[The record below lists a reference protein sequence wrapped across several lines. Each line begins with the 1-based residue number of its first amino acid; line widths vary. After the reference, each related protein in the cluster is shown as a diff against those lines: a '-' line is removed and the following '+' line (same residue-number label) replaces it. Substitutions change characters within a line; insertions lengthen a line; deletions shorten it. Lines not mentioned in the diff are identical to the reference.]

1 MATYHQ
7 ANSFMTFWGKAEA
20 HADTKSVHL
29 LPFHCL
35 DVAAVGRVFLKQNR
49 RIRGILA
56 RLTGLEEAHFA
67 QCMVFFLALH
77 DIGKFAESFQNLR
90 PNLLKRLQ
98 DRKSDKGYG
107 LRHDTLG
114 FLIWKEHLKSYLL
127 GIGCLPGSSTS
138 RRRIRETGYDYWM
151 RAIAG
156 HHGEPPKEEN
166 RRILDFFG
174 EQDIKAVK
182 DYAGA
187 VIKLLFEDGR
197 NLPDVDKAQLRTASW
212 WLGGLAVLC
221 DWLGSNT
228 AYFPA
233 CGHEMPLDRYWRR
246 ALERAEHALASTE
259 LMVDIPE
266 TELHLQDLFEPD
278 LEDPTP
284 LQAACGEIVVGEGP
298 GLYIL
303 EDVTGA
309 GKTEAAVLLAHR
321 LMIHGKGAGFYFAL
335 PTMATANAMFKRMQ
349 MVYGRLFPSKTQP
362 SLVLAH
368 SARNLSQA
376 FRQAVLPVPK
386 TKEIPYGDTT
396 VPAGAHCSAWLAD
409 NPKKALLAAVG
420 VGTVDQALLG
430 ILPSRHQG
438 LRLLGMMDKVLI
450 VDEVHACDAYMH
462 TLLKVLLRAQA
473 IAGGSVILLSATL
486 SNYQRQALVDAF
498 AEGISVGNGILQ
510 KTGKSDYPLFTS
522 FAGGDLREINIDT
535 RKEVRRY
542 VNVEMVHKLEQV
554 EDVVKQ
560 AVEAGHCVCWI
571 RNTVAEARQ
580 GYASLRRKFPG
591 WSIDLF
597 HARFALADRLEIE
610 ERIVRDFGKNSTA
623 KQRKGRVVVA
633 TQVIEQS
640 LDVDFDVMVTD
651 LAPID
656 LIIQRA
662 GRLCRHC
669 RDQNGNRVEG
679 ADQRGTPVLNVLS
692 PESVEQPDANWYEA
706 LFPQGAWVYP
716 NHGQLWLTA
725 RLLNERAGFDVPGD
739 VREMTEIVFGE
750 TGAVIP
756 DRLQEKT
763 FEAEGQDWAD
773 ISVAELNALNLK
785 EGYSAAS
792 SNRWW
797 DEALTPTRLGEP
809 TTTVYLGRWEG
820 EHLSSWIDGDQG
832 WQRSAVQIRT
842 ARIAEE
848 AGVGGPQHIAMETCK
863 EQLPAKG
870 KWGVLV
876 PLECVDGATWRGM
889 ARNEKGEET
898 FVYYVK
904 ERGLMTEDEMRIL
917 NEREANESD

>member
-1 MATYHQ
+1 MDVVTDH
-7 ANSFMTFWGKAEA
+7 FMTFWGKAEA

-29 LPFHCL
+29 LPYHCL
-35 DVAAVGRVFLKQNR
+35 DVAAVGYVFLNQNR

-56 RLTGLEEAHFA
+56 RLTGLDEAQFV

-77 DIGKFAESFQNLR
+77 DIGKFAECFQNLR
-90 PNLLKRLQ
+90 PDLFKKLQ
-98 DRKSDKGYG
+98 DRSSEKGYG

-114 FLIWKEHLKSYLL
+114 FLVWKQRLKSYLMKT
-127 GIGCLPGSSTS
+127 GCLQGSSTS
-138 RRRIRETGYDYWM
+138 HRRVRETGYDHWM

-156 HHGEPPKEEN
+156 HHGQPPKEEN
-166 RRILDFFG
+166 GLILDYF
-174 EQDIKAVK
+174 EERDITAVK
-182 DYAGA
+182 DYASA
-187 VIKLLFEDGR
+187 IIELLLKDSAC
-197 NLPDVDKAQLRTASW
+197 LPDLDKGKQRNASW
-212 WLGGLAVLC
+212 WVGGLAVLC
-221 DWLGSNT
+221 DWLGSNKE
-228 AYFPA
+228 YFPA
-233 CGHEMPLDRYWRR
+233 CHRPKPLQTYWRS
-246 ALERAEHALASTE
+246 ALEHAKQALASAE

-266 TELHLQDLFEPD
+266 KELRLQDLFAPD
-278 LEDPTP
+278 LKDPTP
-284 LQAACGEIVVGEGP
+284 LQAICSEIPVKEGP
-298 GLYIL
+298 CLYVL

-309 GKTEAAVLLAHR
+309 GKTEAAILLAHR
-321 LMIHGKGAGFYFAL
+321 LMIHGKGAGYYFAL
-335 PTMATANAMFKRMQ
+335 PTMATANAMFERMQ
-349 MVYGRLFPSKTQP
+349 MVYTRLFPPTAQP

-368 SARNLSQA
+368 SARNLSKA

-386 TKEIPYGDTT
+386 TIATSYDDETL
-396 VPAGAHCSAWLAD
+396 PAEAHCSAWLAD

-438 LRLLGMMDKVLI
+438 LRLLGLMDKVLI
-450 VDEVHACDAYMH
+450 VDEVHACDTYMH

-473 IAGGSVILLSATL
+473 VVGGSVILISATL
-486 SNYQRQALVDAF
+486 ANRQRQALFDAF
-498 AEGISVGNGILQ
+498 AEGISVVNEILQ

-522 FAGGDLREINIDT
+522 FAGGVLQEINIDT

-542 VNVEMVHKLEQV
+542 VNVEMVHEPEQV

-560 AVEAGHCVCWI
+560 AVEASHCVCWI

-580 GYASLRRKFPG
+580 GYASLCRKFPG

-610 ERIVRDFGKNSTA
+610 ERIVRDFGKNSTT
-623 KQRKGRVVVA
+623 KQRQGRVVVA

-679 ADQRGTPVLNVLS
+679 NDQRGTPVLYVLS
-692 PESVEQPDANWYEA
+692 PEPVEQPDANWYEA

-725 RLLNERAGFDVPGD
+725 RLLKERAGLDVPGD

-750 TGAVIP
+750 AGAAIP

-809 TTTVYLGRWEG
+809 TTTVYLGRWEEG
-820 EHLSSWIDGDQG
+820 HLSSWIDEDQG
-832 WQRSAVQIRT
+832 WQRSAVQVRT

-848 AGVGGPQHIAMETCK
+848 VEVGGPQHIAMETCK

-876 PLECVDGATWRGM
+876 PLECVDGAIWRGR
-889 ARNEKGEET
+889 ARNDKGEEF
-898 FVYYVK
+898 FVYYSK
-904 ERGLMTEDEMRIL
+904 ELGLVTEDEMRTL
-917 NEREANESD
+917 NQREVNESD

>member
-1 MATYHQ
+1 MVTDHQ
-7 ANSFMTFWGKAEA
+7 SKSFINFWGKAESNA
-20 HADTKSVHL
+20 EETTFHL
-29 LPFHCL
+29 LSYHCL
-35 DVAAVGRVFLKQNR
+35 DVAAVGKVFLDQNR
-49 RIRGILA
+49 RITRILA
-56 RLTGLEEAHFA
+56 RLVGLENTHFV
-67 QCMVFFLALH
+67 QCMVLFLALH

-90 PNLLKRLQ
+90 PDLLKKLQ
-98 DRKSDKGYG
+98 DRESNKDYG

-114 FLIWKEHLKSYLL
+114 FLIWREHLKSYLL
-127 GIGCLPGSSTS
+127 KTGFLPGSSIS

-151 RAIAG
+151 RSIAG

-182 DYAGA
+182 DYADA
-187 VIKLLFEDGR
+187 IIKLLLKDGR
-197 NLPDVDKAQLRTASW
+197 HLPNVDKAKLRTASW
-212 WLGGLAVLC
+212 WMGGLAVLC

-233 CGHEMPLDRYWRR
+233 CSIPMPLDEYWRL
-246 ALERAEHALASTE
+246 ALKRAEQALASTE
-259 LMVDIPE
+259 LMVDTPE
-266 TELHLQDLFEPD
+266 KELRLQDLFAPE
-278 LEDPTP
+278 LEVPTP
-284 LQAACGEIVVGEGP
+284 LQAVCGEIVVGEGP

-321 LMIHGKGAGFYFAL
+321 LMIHGKGAGFYFGL
-335 PTMATANAMFKRMQ
+335 PTMATANAMFERMQ
-349 MVYGRLFPSKTQP
+349 MVYDRLFPSRAQP

-368 SARNLSQA
+368 SARNLSPV
-376 FRQAVLPVPK
+376 FRQAVLPVPR
-386 TKEIPYGDTT
+386 TEEIPYGDTT

-409 NPKKALLAAVG
+409 NPKKALLAAIG

-450 VDEVHACDAYMH
+450 IDEVHACDAYMH

-473 IAGGSVILLSATL
+473 MAGGSVILLSATL

-498 AEGISVGNGILQ
+498 AEGISAVNGVLQ
-510 KTGKSDYPLFTS
+510 KTGKSDYPLLTS
-522 FAGGDLREINIDT
+522 FAGGDLQEINIDT
-535 RKEVRRY
+535 RKEVQRY
-542 VNVEMVHKLEQV
+542 VNVEMVHKPKQV

-580 GYASLRRKFPG
+580 GYASLRLKFSG

-597 HARFALADRLEIE
+597 HARFALAERLEIE
-610 ERIVRDFGKNSTA
+610 EQIVRDFGKNSTA

-669 RDQNGNRVEG
+669 RDQNGDRVAG
-679 ADQRGTPVLNVLS
+679 VDRRGTPVLYVLS
-692 PESVEQPDANWYEA
+692 PEPVEQPEANWYEA
-706 LFPQGAWVYP
+706 LFPQGKWVYP
-716 NHGQLWLTA
+716 NHGQIWLTA
-725 RLLNERAGFDVPGD
+725 RLLKEREGFDVPGD

-750 TGAVIP
+750 EGAEIP
-756 DRLQEKT
+756 DGLQEKT

-785 EGYSAAS
+785 EGYSAGS

-797 DEALTPTRLGEP
+797 DEAKTPTRLGEP
-809 TTTVYLGRWEG
+809 TTTVYLGRWVTNQLKPWSEG
-820 EHLSSWIDGDQG
+820 EMA
-832 WQRSAVQIRT
+832 WQQSAVQIRT
-842 ARIAEE
+842 YHVAEE
-848 AGVGGPQHIAMETCK
+848 APVSEQLQKAVEIVK
-863 EQLPAKG
+863 EQLPSKG
-870 KWGVLV
+870 KWGVLL
-876 PLECVDGATWRGM
+876 PLIPYKGGTWLGR
-889 ARNEKGEET
+889 AKNENGDLVR
-898 FVYYVK
+898 VYYNR
-904 ERGLMTEDEMRIL
+904 EFGLIREEEIL
-917 NEREANESD
+917 RKQIP